1 MKEPESVSDL
11 RRFLGMCNQF
21 NKFAPELAEATK
33 PLRDLLGSKNQWIW
47 DQPQRKA
54 FAEVKSKLSSTLVLC
69 LYDHTKP
76 TKVSADA
83 SSFGMGAVLMQK
95 QSDGHWQP
103 VAYCSRSLTS
113 TEQKYTQ
120 IEKEALAV
128 IWACE
133 RFTNHLLGM
142 NFEIETD
149 HKPLVPLLGQKL
161 IDELP
166 LRIQRFRMRLMKFSY
181 QISHVAGKNLVIADT
196 LSRAPVAQIS
206 AVDQEFTKEVDAYVN
221 MIVSSLPATDV
232 MIRDIKSSQS
242 SDATCQKIHEY
253 LQGGWPH
260 KSRLPNDVKPF
271 MSVST
276 ELSLQDGLL
285 MRGSRIVVPQP
296 LRADILQRIHSG
308 HQGITKC
315 RARASQSVWWPGM
328 SKEIENL
335 VRNCTTCCKTQ
346 VQFAEPLIT
355 TNFPKLPWQRVGT
368 DLFEYKGTQYVLVID
383 YFSRYIEIAKLS
395 STSSDAIITHLKSM
409 FARHGIP
416 QYVVSDN
423 GPQYSSEI
431 FCKFAKDYGFIHITS
446 SPKYPQSN
454 GEAERAVRTIKSL
467 LKKADDK
474 KEDRYLALMAY
485 HATPL
490 ECGYSPAE
498 LLMSRR
504 VRANIPTTQQQ
515 LLPKV
520 PQMSF
525 LLNKDKAIKLRQKQ
539 NFNERHNARPLSTLQ
554 HGEKVW
560 LSEEETMAT
569 VQSDAGTRSYNVNTE
584 SGSTLRR
591 NRRQLVA
598 IPEEENIQTEQN
610 STDSHQPAEL
620 VIGSPDTRN
629 ENISEQSDIKRT
641 SSGRVTKPPKR
652 FRDEL

>member
-1 MKEPESVSDL
+1 
-11 RRFLGMCNQF
+11 
-21 NKFAPELAEATK
+21 
-33 PLRDLLGSKNQWIW
+33 
-47 DQPQRKA
+47 
-54 FAEVKSKLSSTLVLC
+54 
-69 LYDHTKP
+69 
-76 TKVSADA
+76 
-83 SSFGMGAVLMQK
+83 
-95 QSDGHWQP
+95 
-103 VAYCSRSLTS
+103 
-113 TEQKYTQ
+113 
-120 IEKEALAV
+120 
-128 IWACE
+128 
-133 RFTNHLLGM
+133 
-142 NFEIETD
+142 
-149 HKPLVPLLGQKL
+149 
-161 IDELP
+161 
-166 LRIQRFRMRLMKFSY
+166 
-181 QISHVAGKNLVIADT
+181 
-196 LSRAPVAQIS
+196 
-206 AVDQEFTKEVDAYVN
+206 

-232 MIRDIKSSQS
+232 MIQDIKSSQS
-242 SDATCQKIHEY
+242 SDTTCQKIHEY
-253 LQGGWPH
+253 LQAGWPH
-260 KSRLPNDVKPF
+260 KSQLPNDVKPF
-271 MSVST
+271 MSVSA

-285 MRGSRIVVPQP
+285 MRGSRIVIPKS

-355 TNFPKLPWQRVGT
+355 TKFPKLPWQRVGT

-383 YFSRYIEIAKLS
+383 YFSHYIEIAKLS

-454 GEAERAVRTIKSL
+454 GEAERAVRTMKSL

-485 HATPL
+485 RATPL

-504 VRANIPTTQQQ
+504 IRANIPTTQQQ

-520 PQMSF
+520 PQMS
-525 LLNKDKAIKLRQKQ
+525 LLQSKEEAIKLRQKQ
-539 NFNERHNARPLSTLQ
+539 NFDKRHNAHPFSTLQ
-554 HGEKVW
+554 HGDKVW

-591 NRRQLVA
+591 NRRQLLV

-610 STDSHQPAEL
+610 STDPHQPAKL

-629 ENISEQSDIKRT
+629 ENVSEQSDIKRT
-641 SSGRVTKPPKR
+641 SSGKVTKPPKR
-652 FRDEL
+652 FCDEL